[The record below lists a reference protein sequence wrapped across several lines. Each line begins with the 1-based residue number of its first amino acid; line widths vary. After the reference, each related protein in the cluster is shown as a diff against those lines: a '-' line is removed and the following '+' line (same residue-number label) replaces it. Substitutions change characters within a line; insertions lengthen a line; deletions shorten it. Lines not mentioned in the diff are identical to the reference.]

1 MIYESSADIH
11 AVGAGIVFGP
21 NALRAMELID
31 PRLKNL
37 YESIATGNGTREKE
51 NVFHDMLLAEPGFGF
66 ERAELAL
73 RDGGEEI
80 RYEGFKKSGVHRAE
94 LMALMASF
102 VPSENIRFGKRVV
115 DLQQVD
121 EQVRITFADGD
132 SVEADAVV
140 GCDGGKGVSRAAV
153 LGDRYQEHVKAMYA
167 GRYAYRTVVPM
178 EIAREIM
185 GSRYVEDGKMFMGRG
200 CYFTTYPMSKGMQ
213 LNVLAAR
220 QRGEEWK
227 CEGWTCEVSREEML
241 RDFEECDDRL
251 VRLLEV
257 SGVFPQMGKVRA
269 LTKYLN
275 CCYIPINQVL
285 VCKTCP
291 LVSKSSSIY
300 THLLQRAYLPPR

>member
-1 MIYESSADIH
+1 MSLSTPLHEPIHIAILGASISGLSLAIALQTHAPNLTFAVYESSHDIH

-31 PRLKNL
+31 PRFKKL

-66 ERAELAL
+66 GRAGLGL
-73 RDGGEEI
+73 REGGEEI

-94 LMALMASF
+94 LMALMASL
-102 VPSENIRFGKRVV
+102 VPSENFRLGKRAV
-115 DLQQVD
+115 DVQQMD

-132 SVEADAVV
+132 SAVADAVV
-140 GCDGGKGVSRAAV
+140 GCDGGKGVTRVAV
-153 LGDRYQEHVKAMYA
+153 LGDRYPGLVKARYA

-185 GSRYVEDGKMFMGRG
+185 GSGYVEDGKMFMGRG
-200 CYFTTYPMSKGMQ
+200 RYFTTYPMSKGTQ

-220 QRGEEWK
+220 QRDEDWK
-227 CEGWTCEVSREEML
+227 CEGWTFEVTREEML
-241 RDFEECDDRL
+241 KDFKECDGRL

-257 SGVFPQMGKVRA
+257 SGMFPR
-269 LTKYLN
+269 
-275 CCYIPINQVL
+275 
-285 VCKTCP
+285 
-291 LVSKSSSIY
+291 
-300 THLLQRAYLPPR
+300 